1 MERPSERTSPRR
13 LRGSSAGC
21 RASSGALPVDGAPDA
36 GCVSGAAELIALEAG
51 AGGGLGG
58 LVNRYL
64 SVPHADDGLRCV
76 VSAGRLRGATALGTG
91 GATICGSTRRTVI
104 ASSFASRSPAG
115 PF

>member
-1 MERPSERTSPRR
+1 MI
-13 LRGSSAGC
+13 A
-21 RASSGALPVDGAPDA
+21 VKQI
-36 GCVSGAAELIALEAG
+36 LIALVAWLWLIRVSTAEPIAPEAG

-76 VSAGRLRGATALGTG
+76 VSAGRLRGAAALGTG

-104 ASSFASRSPAG
+104 ASSFASGSPAG